1 MNFFALC
8 LVPGGWCFASF
19 QEGISKEQRDEEPG
33 NTGWLP
39 TCHMNLYELFALKRI
54 DRHDERVKSTAKGC
68 PGFLALVHW
77 SRFSLV
83 WFRVYV
89 ALGVWVLSSEF
100 WGLGSGVRRSG
111 RAGSLLIC
119 QARHVNAANY
129 FALLLRCKIENSK
142 GRDGA
147 GEVEVAEWLTW
158 QHASHI
164 HLPVPVA
171 PLHSTKSCMPERIM
185 HNTEM

>member
-1 MNFFALC
+1 LHFAWC
-8 LVPGGWCFASF
+8 LVDGGWCFASF

-100 WGLGSGVRRSG
+100 WGPAIWSG
-111 RAGSLLIC
+111 RVIAHLPG
-119 QARHVNAANY
+119 QARQRGKLLCPAAAMQN
-129 FALLLRCKIENSK
+129 
-142 GRDGA
+142 
-147 GEVEVAEWLTW
+147 
-158 QHASHI
+158 
-164 HLPVPVA
+164 
-171 PLHSTKSCMPERIM
+171 
-185 HNTEM
+185 

>member
-89 ALGVWVLSSEF
+89 
-100 WGLGSGVRRSG
+100 
-111 RAGSLLIC
+111 
-119 QARHVNAANY
+119 
-129 FALLLRCKIENSK
+129 
-142 GRDGA
+142 
-147 GEVEVAEWLTW
+147 
-158 QHASHI
+158 
-164 HLPVPVA
+164 
-171 PLHSTKSCMPERIM
+171 
-185 HNTEM
+185 